1 MKFFSPPNQMTL
13 LRILL
18 TPLFIAFLF
27 SSNIFLRQWSLAV
40 FIFMALTDWYDGWL
54 ARRWGYVS
62 RWGAFFDPLADK
74 VVTSAALLAYDFLG
88 LVPGWMVWII
98 VFRDFLITLLRSYT
112 EYKGKP
118 VRTSKLAKA
127 KTFFQFT
134 VIYYILILYVARST
148 PFLAAQYGS
157 IIEFLLNRSLVY
169 GIMLLTTLLTVYT
182 GTAYCLNNWNIILGF
197 YEIQNKASESDT
209 DRSSS

>member
-18 TPLFIAFLF
+18 TPVFLAFLF
-27 SSNIFLRQWSLAV
+27 SSHIILRQWSLAV

-74 VVTSAALLAYDFLG
+74 IVTSAALIAYDFLG

-118 VRTSKLAKA
+118 VGTTKLAKA
-127 KTFFQFT
+127 KTFVQFA
-134 VIYYILILYVARST
+134 VIYYLLILYVARDM
-148 PFLAAQYGS
+148 PFFADQYGS
-157 IIEFLLNRSLVY
+157 IIEILLNHSLVY
-169 GIMLLTTLLTVYT
+169 GIMFLTTALTVWT
-182 GTAYCLNNWNIILGF
+182 GTAYCRDNWKIIRNF
-197 YEIQNKASESDT
+197 YESQNKTSESDA

>member
-1 MKFFSPPNQMTL
+1 MTL

-18 TPLFIAFLF
+18 TPLFIVFLF
-27 SSNIFLRQWSLAV
+27 SSNIFLRQWSLLI
-40 FIFMALTDWYDGWL
+40 FILMALTDWYDGWL

-112 EYKGKP
+112 EYIGKP
-118 VRTSKLAKA
+118 VETSKFAKA
-127 KTFFQFT
+127 KTFLQFA
-134 VIYYILILYVARST
+134 VIYYILILYIARST
-148 PFLAAQYGS
+148 PFLAIQYSG
-157 IIEFLLNRSLVY
+157 IIEFLLNYSLVY
-169 GIMLLTTLLTVYT
+169 GIMFLTTVLTVWT
-182 GTAYCLNNWNIILGF
+182 GTVYCRDNWNIIRGF
-197 YEIQNKASESDT
+197 YGSQNKTTKPDT
-209 DRSSS
+209 NRS

>member
-18 TPLFIAFLF
+18 TPLFIVFLF
-27 SSNIFLRQWSLAV
+27 SANIFLRQWSLL
-40 FIFMALTDWYDGWL
+40 IFVLMALTDWYDGWL

-112 EYKGKP
+112 EYRGKP
-118 VRTSKLAKA
+118 VETSKFAKA
-127 KTFFQFT
+127 KTFLQFA
-134 VIYYILILYVARST
+134 VIYYILILYVARSM
-148 PFLAAQYGS
+148 PFLVFRYGG
-157 IIEFLLNRSLVY
+157 IIELLLNYSLVY
-169 GIMLLTTLLTVYT
+169 GIMLLTTALTVWT
-182 GTAYCLNNWNIILGF
+182 GVVYCRDNWNIIQGF
-197 YEIQNKASESDT
+197 YESQNKASKSDA
-209 DRSSS
+209 DRS